1 MSVKQAAKV
10 LVVDDDDAYRAMLR
24 EVLGDLH
31 VAVECVRNGQEAL
44 EYLESNSPALVLL
57 DVRMPVLNG
66 LDTLRAMRERNL
78 VVPTVMLTAHADLDD
93 AVQAMKLGAT
103 DYLRKPIDIAS
114 LEDLI
119 DRFASGGRPDPG
131 SRTELDRRAEPD
143 SGFPPLPQSAIFS
156 APIMRD
162 LLKELGRIA
171 KSDAPVLLCGE
182 TGTGKEVLADLVHRW
197 SPRHLGP
204 LVPVN
209 MAALPESLIESE
221 LFGHTAGAFTGA
233 DRARDGRFQ
242 EAHGG
247 TLFLDEIGEMP
258 LALQPKILRALET
271 RRVTRLG
278 EAKDRAVDFRLVT
291 ATNRDLEA
299 EAEAGRFRED
309 LYYRVAVIMV
319 EVPPLRERREDILPL
334 ARHLLRRA
342 SREPK
347 RLSTACENILLAHAW
362 PGNIRELDN
371 AMQRAAI
378 LAAGEVILP
387 EALAPHIRKSV
398 AQLDDGQRNATVALD
413 DLSLAAME
421 KRAILDALSR
431 SDGNRSE
438 AARALG
444 ISRRKLLYRLKEYG
458 VTGESGPGEPES

>member
-1 MSVKQAAKV
+1 MKHVAKV
-10 LVVDDDDAYRAMLR
+10 LVVDDDDAYRTMLR

-31 VAVECVRNGQEAL
+31 VDVACVCNGQEAL
-44 EYLESNSPALVLL
+44 QYLESHKPSLVLL

-78 VVPTVMLTAHADLDD
+78 TVPTVMLTAHADLDD
-93 AVQAMKLGAT
+93 AVQAMKLGAA
-103 DYLRKPIDIAS
+103 DYLRKPIDILS
-114 LEDLI
+114 LESLI
-119 DRFASGGRPDPG
+119 QRFATGR
-131 SRTELDRRAEPD
+131 RTAQESSL
-143 SGFPPLPQSAIFS
+143 PPLPSSAIFS

-162 LLKELGRIA
+162 LLEELARIA
-171 KSDAPVLLCGE
+171 NSDAPVLLHGE

-197 SPRHLGP
+197 SPRHEGP

-209 MAALPESLIESE
+209 MAALPDSLIESE

-233 DRARDGRFQ
+233 ERARDGRFQ
-242 EAHGG
+242 EAHHG

-271 RRVTRLG
+271 KRVTQLG
-278 EAKDRAVDFRLVT
+278 DTKERVVDFRLVT

-334 ARHLLRRA
+334 ARHLLGRA
-342 SREPK
+342 SRDPK
-347 RLSTACENILLAHAW
+347 RLSTASENILMAHAW

-387 EALAPHIRKSV
+387 ESLAPHIRKSV
-398 AQLDDGQRNATVALD
+398 AHLDDGQRDVATALD

-421 KRAILDALSR
+421 KRAILDALAR

-444 ISRRKLLYRLKEYG
+444 ISRRKLLYRLKAYG
-458 VTGESGPGEPES
+458 TTGDEPGPGEA